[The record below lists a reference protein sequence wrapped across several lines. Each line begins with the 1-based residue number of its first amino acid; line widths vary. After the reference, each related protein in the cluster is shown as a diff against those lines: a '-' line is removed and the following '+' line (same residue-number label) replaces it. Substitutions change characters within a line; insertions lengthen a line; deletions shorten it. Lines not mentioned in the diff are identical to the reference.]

1 MSEFR
6 LLLAQLLLLVPLSIT
21 TWFAVE
27 YFLYWRIWWLDIPMH
42 FLGGAWAGLC
52 GVWLFT
58 REEKVASLVWCL
70 MFALFV
76 GVVWEVFE
84 YSEGIAVFGHLDY
97 PFDTAKDITMDLF
110 GAVFSWMLAMK
121 LLLARKHVQ

>member
-42 FLGGAWAGLC
+42 FLGGFWVGLAAIYLLSKYEISKYKC
-52 GVWLFT
+52 FFAV
-58 REEKVASLVWCL
+58 
-70 MFALFV
+70 MFIVFIIGLS
-76 GVVWEVFE
+76 WEVFE
-84 YSEGIAVFGHLDY
+84 FTLDTLITFKKQNSLDSSSDMF
-97 PFDTAKDITMDLF
+97 FD
-110 GAVFSWMLAMK
+110 LAGGVVSYLYIYWK
-121 LLLARKHVQ
+121 NLV

>member
-42 FLGGAWAGLC
+42 FFGGMWAGLC
-52 GVWLFT
+52 GLWLIT
-58 REEKVASLVWCL
+58 RRGNSPSLILCL
-70 MFALFV
+70 AFALFV
-76 GVVWEVFE
+76 GIAWEVFE
-84 YSEGIAVFGHLDY
+84 YSEGITASHFSYL
-97 PFDTAKDITMDLF
+97 FDTAKDIVMDLL
-110 GAVFSWMLAMK
+110 GAALGWVLAK
-121 LLLARKHVQ
+121 RLGGEHTIE